1 MYDEFRKT
9 GKVRATMAEDDKVVR
24 ALHAEE
30 VLKRP
35 LSSLD
40 AQWPR
45 ETGTA
50 HGTGAA
56 ERKTRKAKAK
66 RAEKPKAAPAKS
78 APAKPAPAKAEAA
91 KLAPAPAPKSKGLF
105 ASALSA
111 AKAMAP
117 GAKADRFRLT
127 EASPVEEAPSIGPK
141 TATRLTA
148 IGIHTVKDL
157 LSISPDGAAAQ
168 IKFRHIN
175 ANLIRDW
182 QAQAELA
189 CTVPGLS
196 SLGVQLIVASGVRD
210 AEDLAGIEPD
220 ALLNMI
226 EEFCETPDGIR
237 TLRDAPVP
245 SREQTEKWIASAR
258 GVMQK
263 RAA

>member
-1 MYDEFRKT
+1 M
-9 GKVRATMAEDDKVVR
+9 R

-30 VLKRP
+30 VLKKP

-56 ERKTRKAKAK
+56 ARTTKKAKP
-66 RAEKPKAAPAKS
+66 RPAEKPKATPAPVVAAK
-78 APAKPAPAKAEAA
+78 AEPAKPAPVA
-91 KLAPAPAPKSKGLF
+91 KSKGLF

-111 AKAMAP
+111 AKAIAP
-117 GAKADRFRLT
+117 GAKNGRFRLT
-127 EASPVEEAPSIGPK
+127 EDSPVEEAPSIGPK

-157 LSISPDGAAAQ
+157 LSVSPDGAAAQ
-168 IKFRHIN
+168 IKFRHIS
-175 ANLIRDW
+175 ANIIRDW

-189 CTVPGLS
+189 CTVPGMT
-196 SLGVQLIVASGVRD
+196 SLAVQLIVAAGVRD
-210 AEDLAGIEPD
+210 AGDLADIEAD
-220 ALLNMI
+220 ALVNMI
-226 EEFCETPDGIR
+226 EEFCDTPDGIR

-245 SREQTEKWIASAR
+245 LREQVEKWIASAR
-258 GVMQK
+258 GVAQK